1 MKQVLSQEE
10 IDSLLKALDSGTV
23 PSLEDGDGD
32 EKSNIKPYDFKR
44 PFKLSRE
51 YVDTLA
57 MIFENFSKIS
67 SMIISN
73 QLVSNVEI
81 KLVAVEQI
89 SFEEFL
95 RSVPSSTVVGTFVT
109 SQFLSNQLIALSP
122 QFSVQVIEM
131 MCGGTNKKDP
141 DDIKRSK
148 FTDIELS
155 ILEEIIVG
163 LLKAFKVAWE
173 EILEIDT
180 EITSI
185 DSNPQMIQ
193 SISPN
198 EPVVLVTCSAEI
210 GKFKNFI
217 NLCIPYLSFDNIID
231 KLSIRNRFRYTDSG
245 NNDYSEVL
253 SKSLLSVP
261 VELEVALGK
270 SKINVEDILQLE
282 LGDLIQLDM
291 NIKEPLKMYVEGKG
305 YYLVKP
311 GQVEGKIAV
320 EVLQYLEED
329 VVWWMIS

>member
-23 PSLEDGDGD
+23 PDLEEGEGD

-44 PFKLSRE
+44 PFKLSKE
-51 YVDTLA
+51 YIDTLV

-67 SMIISN
+67 AMIISN

-95 RSVPSSTVVGTFVT
+95 RSVPSSTVVGTFTT
-109 SQFLSNQLIALSP
+109 SEFLSNQLIALSP

-131 MCGGTNKKDP
+131 MCGGTNKKNP
-141 DDIKRSK
+141 DDLKRTQ

-155 ILEEIIVG
+155 ILEEVIAG
-163 LLKAFKVAWE
+163 FLKAFQSAWD
-173 EILEIDT
+173 EILEIKT
-180 EITSI
+180 QITSVE
-185 DSNPQMIQ
+185 SNPQMIQ

-198 EPVVLVTCSAEI
+198 EPVVLVTCSSEI
-210 GKFKNFI
+210 GEYKNFI

-231 KLSIRNRFRYTDSG
+231 KLSIRNRFRYADTG
-245 NNDYSEVL
+245 NNDYSEIIG
-253 SKSLLSVP
+253 KSIMNVP

-270 SKINVEDILQLE
+270 SRINVEDILQLE
-282 LGDLIQLDM
+282 QGDLIELDM
-291 NIKEPLKMYVEGKG
+291 NIKEPLRMYVEGKG

-320 EVLQYLEED
+320 EVIQYLEED
-329 VVWWMIS
+329 VV